1 MSQTKSEESESDEA
15 DAGRSVAAL
24 MIAKK
29 EARAILDD
37 RQYAQCVLLVK
48 RLCEFGD
55 RLATSDL
62 DIRSFGEFWEL
73 RLKGGFLRR
82 INLRIYFADYSA
94 RRAIIVLKTYKKEER
109 RDEPP
114 RNDYPGRSL
123 RELLCRGIAKRNQ
136 RVSQEERLVCN
147 REVSKRGGGHVR
159 NSRTRSSQT
168 RHRVG
173 AKFSSTLG
181 CKKKPCHPAL
191 SVHVDNR
198 QRKRTG

>member
-94 RRAIIVLKTYKKEER
+94 RRAIIVLKTYKKEE
-109 RDEPP
+109 DGATSP
-114 RNDYPGRSL
+114 
-123 RELLCRGIAKRNQ
+123 
-136 RVSQEERLVCN
+136 
-147 REVSKRGGGHVR
+147 HVMITLEDR
-159 NSRTRSSQT
+159 FESYCA
-168 RHRVG
+168 G
-173 AKFSSTLG
+173 ALQKGTSVYR
-181 CKKKPCHPAL
+181 KKN
-191 SVHVDNR
+191 V
-198 QRKRTG
+198 